1 VSVFYCCEVEVTT
14 SSEKLQPNQRAA
26 LRLLLQG
33 WRVPQIATAL
43 DVTKA
48 AVYGWRRNNEFF
60 KAEMDKALSTFE
72 DEGIGGILELV
83 PRAVEE
89 LGGLLED
96 PRSDIRLA
104 ASKAIMGYWQD
115 IAVNR
120 KNSQMLDQLERR
132 LYGLN
137 ASSNESDSWS
147 DGELVRVRTEAV
159 EVEAIQVTGAHASAH
174 AGEIEPDGLDELLLK
189 IQSGQGF

>member
-1 VSVFYCCEVEVTT
+1 MARTKRD
-14 SSEKLQPNQRAA
+14 KLQPNQRAA

-33 WRVPQIATAL
+33 WRVPQVAAAL
-43 DVTKA
+43 EVTKA

-60 KAEMDKALSTFE
+60 KEEMDKALSSFE

-174 AGEIEPDGLDELLLK
+174 AGEIEPDALDELLSR
-189 IQSGQGF
+189 IQSGQGV

>member
-1 VSVFYCCEVEVTT
+1 
-14 SSEKLQPNQRAA
+14 
-26 LRLLLQG
+26 
-33 WRVPQIATAL
+33 
-43 DVTKA
+43 
-48 AVYGWRRNNEFF
+48 
-60 KAEMDKALSTFE
+60 
-72 DEGIGGILELV
+72 
-83 PRAVEE
+83 
-89 LGGLLED
+89 
-96 PRSDIRLA
+96 
-104 ASKAIMGYWQD
+104 MGYWQD

-147 DGELVRVRTEAV
+147 DGEFVRVRTEAV
-159 EVEAIQVTGAHASAH
+159 DVEAIQVTGAHASAH